1 MSEIF
6 TQFSKNPVSVL
17 INFIVLYASH
27 SNKTDDYINSLNTTG
42 LKNLVRSR
50 RSLSNVHI
58 YTFAV
63 KRYVLCVSLTIVKQ
77 NGILLGGSVSS
88 YQELANR
95 MMSSIEEFQEA
106 FQLFDSRGDGKI
118 HVAQIGD
125 ALRALGQNPTESDVK
140 KFTHQHKP
148 DERISFEVFLPIYQA
163 ISKARTS
170 DTADDFI
177 EGLRHFD
184 KDGNGFISSAELR
197 HLLTTLGEKLSDEE
211 VETLLAGHEDSQGNI
226 NYEDFVRQVMCG

>member
-1 MSEIF
+1 MWLKPCVNE
-6 TQFSKNPVSVL
+6 
-17 INFIVLYASH
+17 
-27 SNKTDDYINSLNTTG
+27 SLNEEDCLVDICRMSKFFKIYQETFFVENFVIFKKEFLMNFRKLDSSWDNWKIWYIEFLID
-42 LKNLVRSR
+42 LKNWNYFVFLRF
-50 RSLSNVHI
+50 L
-58 YTFAV
+58 
-63 KRYVLCVSLTIVKQ
+63 
-77 NGILLGGSVSS
+77 
-88 YQELANR
+88 
-95 MMSSIEEFQEA
+95 EFQEA

-118 HVAQIGD
+118 HVSQIGD

-197 HLLTTLGEKLSDEE
+197 HLLTTLGK
-211 VETLLAGHEDSQGNI
+211 
-226 NYEDFVRQVMCG
+226 

>member
-1 MSEIF
+1 MS
-6 TQFSKNPVSVL
+6 
-17 INFIVLYASH
+17 
-27 SNKTDDYINSLNTTG
+27 
-42 LKNLVRSR
+42 
-50 RSLSNVHI
+50 
-58 YTFAV
+58 
-63 KRYVLCVSLTIVKQ
+63 
-77 NGILLGGSVSS
+77 
-88 YQELANR
+88 
-95 MMSSIEEFQEA
+95 
-106 FQLFDSRGDGKI
+106 
-118 HVAQIGD
+118 QIGD

-163 ISKARTS
+163 ISKSRTS

-197 HLLTTLGEKLSDEE
+197 HLLTTLGMYCTCVFTKRKMYGIFILFIIAGEKLSDEE

>member
-6 TQFSKNPVSVL
+6 TQFLKNPASVL

-77 NGILLGGSVSS
+77 NGLYFYALSFIFFVIFCWNTYKYVQTNVSVRKRYTYILHIFLGILLGGSVSR
-88 YQELANR
+88 YVNANEIIDTKQNKIKEGR
-95 MMSSIEEFQEA
+95 TDGSRCSI
-106 FQLFDSRGDGKI
+106 
-118 HVAQIGD
+118 
-125 ALRALGQNPTESDVK
+125 
-140 KFTHQHKP
+140 
-148 DERISFEVFLPIYQA
+148 
-163 ISKARTS
+163 
-170 DTADDFI
+170 
-177 EGLRHFD
+177 
-184 KDGNGFISSAELR
+184 
-197 HLLTTLGEKLSDEE
+197 
-211 VETLLAGHEDSQGNI
+211 
-226 NYEDFVRQVMCG
+226 